1 VDFYSPPHDLYQIDH
16 RSISERGEVGLTPIV
31 DQRERANFRGGHQIV
46 VQALSDAMEAAGFKP
61 QQREALDL
69 LGSLSRSAWS
79 QRGINEAKQRLAIAR
94 PGTAADAALKD
105 AAALADAYAGVMKDA
120 RTRIAR
126 RFATETAIRL
136 RGQHGALKT
145 ADSVA
150 TWCNEAGIKV
160 RGATADAATMADAD
174 LNQAGGLVENL
185 TAYLYMAFLEPQA
198 PVHYREV
205 FRIRG
210 GIGLGLMYLQILFY
224 TIRGEA
230 RAWEGQSGDYRN
242 SGPGVTQLKLPVV
255 HFRSSDVRDIITEAR
270 EQLVFGAAGIRQM
283 NLIRAHEVLHNRM
296 AFGVSRQSP
305 PALPA
310 QGLATYPGLTIRSG
324 GYNLA
329 TSSPLAIFNE
339 MVAAMEEPKVNSN
352 QAFAPDTLEITPRI
366 RQALKQPMVIG
377 GVAVADSIESFFLK
391 SYPGVQL
398 RDAWELSGL
407 LGTGVEAMF
416 AYPSNSDASPIYLM
430 NEPLTLPQ
438 WTNGYAVEMNAY
450 STAAGVLIPSPIG
463 AELRT
468 IDQT

>member
-1 VDFYSPPHDLYQIDH
+1 MEFYTPHENYFQIEH
-16 RSISERGEVGLTPIV
+16 RSITEQGVPRVTPIT
-31 DQRERANFRGGHQIV
+31 DSRERAGFRGGHQIV
-46 VQALSDAMEAAGFKP
+46 TQALSDALEDAGFKV
-61 QQREALDL
+61 QSNELLDMT
-69 LGSLSRSAWS
+69 GSLSRSAWH
-79 QRGINEAKQRLAIAR
+79 QRGISEAKQRAQIAR
-94 PGTAADAALKD
+94 PGTAADAAL
-105 AAALADAYAGVMKDA
+105 KDA

-136 RGQHGALKT
+136 RGQHGAMKT

-150 TWCNEAGIKV
+150 SWIRSEPRLAGV
-160 RGATADAATMADAD
+160 SADAATLADAD

-198 PVHYREV
+198 PLHYREV

-230 RAWEGQSGDYRN
+230 KVWEGQAGDYRN
-242 SGPGVTQLKLPVV
+242 SGPGVVQLKLPVV

-296 AFGVSRQSP
+296 AFGISRQSP
-305 PALPA
+305 PALPV
-310 QGLATYPGLTIRSG
+310 QGLSTYPGLVIRSG

-329 TSSPLAIFNE
+329 TSSAVAIYNE

-352 QAFAPDTLEITPRI
+352 QAFTPDCLEITPRI

-377 GVAVADSIESFFLK
+377 GVAVADSIESFFMK
-391 SYPGVQL
+391 NYPGVQL
-398 RDAWELSGL
+398 RDAWEFSGL
-407 LGTGVEAMF
+407 LGSGVETMF
-416 AYPSNSDASPIYLM
+416 AYPANSDASPIYLM

>member
-1 VDFYSPPHDLYQIDH
+1 MEFYTPHENYFQIEH
-16 RSISERGEVGLTPIV
+16 RSVTERGEPRIVPIT
-31 DQRERANFRGGHQIV
+31 DSRERAGFRGGHQV
-46 VQALSDAMEAAGFKP
+46 VTQALADALEDAGFKV
-61 QQREALDL
+61 QENELLDMT
-69 LGSLSRSAWS
+69 GSLSRSAWH
-79 QRGINEAKQRLAIAR
+79 QRGINEAKQRAQIAR

-105 AAALADAYAGVMKDA
+105 AASLADAYAAVLKDA

-126 RFATETAIRL
+126 RSALQLAQQL
-136 RGQHGALKT
+136 RGVHGTLKT

-150 TWCNEAGIKV
+150 GWLRSEPRLGI
-160 RGATADAATMADAD
+160 TADAAALADAD

-198 PVHYREV
+198 PLHYREV

-230 RAWEGQSGDYRN
+230 KVWEGQAGDYRN
-242 SGPGVTQLKLPVV
+242 SGPGVVQLKLPVV

-283 NLIRAHEVLHNRM
+283 NLIRAHEVLHNRI
-296 AFGVSRQSP
+296 AFGISRSSP
-305 PALPA
+305 PALPV
-310 QGLATYPGLTIRSG
+310 QGLSTYPGLVIRSG
-324 GYNLA
+324 GFNLA
-329 TSSPLAIFNE
+329 TSSATDIYNE

-352 QAFAPDTLEITPRI
+352 QAFTPDCLEITPRI

-377 GVAVADSIESFFLK
+377 GVAVADSIESFFVK
-391 SYPGVQL
+391 NYPGVQL

-407 LGTGVEAMF
+407 LGSGVETMF
-416 AYPSNSDASPIYLM
+416 AYPANSDASPIYLM